1 MYKQAPR
8 SRSLRLALEQDR
20 MTILRRIFGLILIAA
35 PYLALLWALELRFNP
50 QFAEV
55 LLGTCI
61 CFGLSIGLGIYLLT
75 E

>member
-1 MYKQAPR
+1 
-8 SRSLRLALEQDR
+8 